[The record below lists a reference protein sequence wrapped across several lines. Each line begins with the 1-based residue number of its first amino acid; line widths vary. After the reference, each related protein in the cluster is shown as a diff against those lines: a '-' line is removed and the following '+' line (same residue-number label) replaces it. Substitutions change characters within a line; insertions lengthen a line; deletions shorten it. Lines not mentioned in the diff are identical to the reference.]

1 MSQSLEREIY
11 MTTTLKVNNKIFNS
25 IVKAAKFIGCPAYRI
40 SNTLYAKKNE
50 INGFTI
56 EKIEKK
62 ATRKRRPFV
71 SKRSVQVKCLDD
83 NKIFNSI
90 AQAAKSINVNQWTFG
105 LKMEKAGKF
114 IDKDGKTY
122 VRLTPMQ
129 SKDLSIYPEQSPKL
143 EREIIRHSNRR
154 TSETIKTVPEISN
167 TPVKTKEVSEIQMLC
182 TVGQKLADNNHYAE
196 ASMIYTILDK
206 LTNK

>member
-11 MTTTLKVNNKIFNS
+11 MTTTLKVNNKIFHS

-56 EKIEKK
+56 EKVEKK
-62 ATRKRRPFV
+62 ATKKRRSSS

-83 NKIFNSI
+83 NTIYNSI
-90 AQAAKSINVNQWTFG
+90 SQAAKAINVNQWTFG

-114 IDKDGKTY
+114 IAKDGKTY
-122 VRLTPMQ
+122 VRLTPMH

-143 EREIIRHSNRR
+143 ERELVRRSNKI

-167 TPVKTKEVSEIQMLC
+167 TSRKTEEVSEIKMLC

>member
-1 MSQSLEREIY
+1 
-11 MTTTLKVNNKIFNS
+11 MTTTLRVNNKIFNS

-56 EKIEKK
+56 EKVEKK
-62 ATRKRRPFV
+62 ATRKRRSFI

-83 NKIFNSI
+83 NTIYNSI
-90 AQAAKSINVNQWTFG
+90 AQAAKAINVNQWTFG

-114 IDKDGKTY
+114 IAKDGKTY

-143 EREIIRHSNRR
+143 EREIIRHSTRR
-154 TSETIKTVPEISN
+154 TSETIKTVPEVSN
-167 TPVKTKEVSEIQMLC
+167 TPSKPKEVSEIQMLC

>member
-1 MSQSLEREIY
+1 

-62 ATRKRRPFV
+62 ATRKRRSFV
-71 SKRSVQVKCLDD
+71 SKRSVQVKCLD
-83 NKIFNSI
+83 NNTVYNSI
-90 AQAAKSINVNQWTFG
+90 AQAAKAINVNQWTFG

-143 EREIIRHSNRR
+143 EREIIRHSSRK
-154 TSETIKTVPEISN
+154 TSETIKTVPEILN
-167 TPVKTKEVSEIQMLC
+167 TPVKTQEVSEIQMLC

-196 ASMIYTILDK
+196 ASMIYTVLDK